1 MGDARYGDQTTTAVT
16 FTNTVSVERTGVR
29 MKERYNGL
37 NKKTK
42 VVIWVGA
49 VVAVIFVIGLVVP
62 AAPLTEANISATAT
76 AVTRTDEEAVA
87 ATARADEESVTAT
100 ASAMPPEF
108 DDIRDTAVT
117 VAYDDL
123 FRNNEVHVGKIVY
136 YRGEVVQ
143 ALDAGGDQFQLRV
156 NLTEDSF
163 FWTDP
168 VFVQYSGPRI
178 LDDDIVEFVAE
189 VVGLIT
195 YKAALGNEITI
206 PHLTALDLRL
216 ESQSSTGTVT
226 ASSTVTVTPSAG
238 YSRALPVSLGV
249 PVQVSE
255 EDLTVD
261 VTLVDVI
268 RGELA
273 WSMIQAVN
281 QFNSPPPEG
290 FEYLLASI
298 KVDVSAIPGIDTSIK
313 FNEFVFDAVSNAGNV
328 YGRVSVLGPEPQFR
342 GELFNDGSLTGWAT
356 FAVTES
362 DSQPLM
368 RYAFSNDVT
377 IWFKLSE

>member
-1 MGDARYGDQTTTAVT
+1 M
-16 FTNTVSVERTGVR
+16 
-29 MKERYNGL
+29 

-42 VVIWVGA
+42 VVIWFGA
-49 VVAVIFVIGLVVP
+49 VLAVIFVISLVVP
-62 AAPLTEANISATAT
+62 DTPLTEANISATAT

-100 ASAMPPEF
+100 ASAIPPEI

-117 VAYDDL
+117 VTYDDL

-143 ALDAGGDQFQLRV
+143 VMDAGGDQFQLRV

-189 VVGLIT
+189 VVGLMT
-195 YKAALGNEITI
+195 YKAALGGEITI

-313 FNEFVFDAVSNAGNV
+313 FSELVFDAVSNAGNV

-342 GELFNDGSLTGWAT
+342 GELFNDGSLTGWTT